1 MGYFMGINS
10 NRRKSTADF
19 RVLNHTP
26 ARFMACHVTTTEVER
41 EGGPQVYEGGNVLKF
56 IMHMH

>member
-26 ARFMACHVTTTEVER
+26 ARFMAFHVTTTEVER
-41 EGGPQVYEGGNVLKF
+41 EGGPQV
-56 IMHMH
+56 